1 MRKSVY
7 YMSLLLLTAG
17 LTGCQQKASEDPA
30 VAAVSSPSS
39 IVNISSVVSDLDLT
53 DDTQP
58 ELASITPAEIFK
70 NDQVSVS
77 TDSLDSDSDST
88 YLFLNLENLTQKD
101 VYLVCESAAING
113 ILLDCSADM
122 ELPAGEKV
130 LTPLSFSNTDLN
142 TAGIH
147 TIASVSFK
155 LSVYDMETSD
165 ELSETEQMDVQTSA
179 YDGFTQDIDLSG
191 QSLYDKDG
199 IQLVAKGAT
208 LDNDN
213 SPVVVIMAVN
223 HSDKEV
229 ILGAE
234 LAGKSA
240 EMYETSYSYD
250 IPAGMAALT
259 FLSYYDENGDVAENI
274 KDIPAVLTLTDTSD
288 WSEIGQTEVLSFNSS
303 IIEEYLKAGDTDED
317 TEKENVVSYSGE
329 DAADALPQGSDVV
342 DDAAADGEG
351 SLPEETDADGDYTGV
366 DEHEGDYLSEDDY

>member
-7 YMSLLLLTAG
+7 YMSLLLLAVG
-17 LTGCQQKASEDPA
+17 LTGCQQKTSEDPA
-30 VAAVSSPSS
+30 AAVASPSS

-88 YLFLNLENLTQKD
+88 YLFLQLENLTQKD

-113 ILLDCSADM
+113 ILLDCNADM

-130 LTPLSFSNTDLN
+130 LTPLSFSNTTLN

-165 ELSETEQMDVQTSA
+165 ELSETDELQVQTSA

-199 IQLVAKGAT
+199 MQLVAKGAT
-208 LDNDN
+208 LDDDT

-223 HSDKEV
+223 HSDKNV
-229 ILGAE
+229 FLGAE
-234 LAGKSA
+234 LEGKAA
-240 EMYETSYSYD
+240 ETYETSYSYE

-274 KDIPAVLTLTDTSD
+274 KDIPVVLTLTDTSD
-288 WSEIGQTEVLSFNSS
+288 WSEIGRTEALSFNSS
-303 IIEEYLKAGDTDED
+303 IIEEYLKAGDTEED

-329 DAADALPQGSDVV
+329 DAADALPQGSAVV

-351 SLPEETDADGDYTGV
+351 SLPEETDADGDYTGF